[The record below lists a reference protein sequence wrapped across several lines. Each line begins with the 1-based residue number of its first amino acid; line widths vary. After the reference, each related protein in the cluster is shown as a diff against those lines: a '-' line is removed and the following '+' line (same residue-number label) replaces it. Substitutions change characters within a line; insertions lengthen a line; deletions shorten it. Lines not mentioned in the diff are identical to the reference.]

1 MCNKTAITLKG
12 KKLYL
17 ATFEFISGEYR
28 QIFEKAFY
36 VKDKKQLEKEIHRFL
51 VSYYG
56 RGSNSEIDNDVYF
69 YFNGEVAVKNYGWK
83 EITSYKEL
91 VNQLL

>member
-1 MCNKTAITLKG
+1 MCDKNVITPKG

-17 ATFEFISGEYR
+17 ATFEFISGEFG
-28 QIFEKAFY
+28 QIFHQAFY
-36 VKDKKQLEKEIHRFL
+36 ARDEEQLEKAIHKFL

-56 RGSNSEIDNDVYF
+56 RGNSEIDNDVYF
-69 YFNGEVAVKNYGWK
+69 YFNGEVAVKMHGWK